1 MKDKKQNDQKPKK
14 EKLPWKRSV
23 SNNLYILK
31 MVAEA
36 SPLLIPFMLISTVV
50 SSLTNTLVGVYMFQY
65 VLNALTQGVDL
76 RRIMLTVCALFAA
89 SAVSEI
95 VSCLF
100 WQWFQPV
107 AYAKVEVSIQKKL
120 QKKAAEV
127 ELSCYERPEFFD
139 KFIKASDEATNR
151 AMNVLYSV
159 RSFLWALTT
168 VLANVALVLSISPI
182 FLPFSVAPAIF
193 TVIFGKKVN
202 RLSYEKDMKM
212 KEETRRR
219 DYVRRTFYL
228 ADYAKEMRLT
238 NIKEVMLGRMH
249 ENTGRLWKLSTYYGN
264 RLSFLNPFVWM
275 VPFWLIS
282 YLGTVLF
289 AAYRVLVLGVMQVG
303 DCFVVVNSINS
314 VSGNLEWLFD
324 NLLSFDK
331 HALYIENLRE
341 FLNYEVKIADDQ
353 SAPSPATVETLS
365 LRDVC
370 FTYEGAQKPTL
381 KKVSFDV
388 KKGEKIAIVG
398 HNGAGKTTLVK
409 LLMRLYDPTEGEI
422 LLNGESIKNYRLSAY
437 RELFGTV
444 FQDCRLFSVSVAENV
459 LLRDDLSEADREHV
473 KNALAESDAL
483 ERVEGLE
490 RGMDTT
496 VTREFD
502 ENGVVFSGGETQKIA
517 IARVFAGNSEI
528 AILDEPSSAL
538 DPIAESK
545 MYENMFRVCR
555 DKTVIFISH
564 RLSSATMADRVYLF
578 ENGEIAE
585 CGTHSEL
592 LALGGKYA
600 DMWHKQA
607 QKYVGE
613 EVEA

>member
-1 MKDKKQNDQKPKK
+1 MKDKKEKDEKQ
-14 EKLPWKRSV
+14 KLPRGRSIA
-23 SNNLYILK
+23 NNFYMLK
-31 MVAEA
+31 MVAKA
-36 SPLLIPFMLISTVV
+36 SPAMIPFLLATDVFSA
-50 SSLTNTLVGVYMFQY
+50 LTNTLIDVYMFKY
-65 VLNALTQGVDL
+65 VLNALSSGEDVGTIL
-76 RRIMLTVCALFAA
+76 ITVCILFAV
-89 SAVSEI
+89 SAVGGI
-95 VSCLF
+95 CNRLY
-100 WQWFQPV
+100 WQWFYPV
-107 AYAKVEVSIQKKL
+107 AFARVEVYIQEKL

-139 KFIKASDEATNR
+139 KFIKASDEATDR
-151 AMNVLYSV
+151 AMRVLDSISSLV
-159 RSFLWALTT
+159 WALTS
-168 VLANVALVLSISPI
+168 VIANVALVLTISPI

-193 TVIFGKKVN
+193 TILFGKKVN
-202 RLSYEKDMKM
+202 RLNYKKDMEM
-212 KEETRRR
+212 REETRRR

-228 ADYAKEMRLT
+228 ADYSKEMRLT

-275 VPFWLIS
+275 VPYWLIS
-282 YLGTVLF
+282 YLGTVLL
-289 AAYRVLVLGVMQVG
+289 AAYRTLVVTDSTRMQVG
-303 DCFVVVNSINS
+303 DCFVVINSINR

-324 NLLSFDK
+324 NLISFDK
-331 HALYIENLRE
+331 HALYIENLRD
-341 FLNYEVKIADDQ
+341 FLNYEVKISEDAEAP
-353 SAPSPATVETLS
+353 APSDFERMS
-365 LRDVC
+365 LRNVS
-370 FTYEGAQKPTL
+370 FTYEGAEAPTL
-381 KKVSFDV
+381 KNINMDIRR
-388 KKGEKIAIVG
+388 GEKIAIVG

-409 LLMRLYDPTEGEI
+409 LLMRLYDVSEGEI
-422 LLNGESIKNYRLSAY
+422 LLDGANIKDIRLSAY
-437 RELFGTV
+437 RDLYGTV
-444 FQDCRLFSVSVAENV
+444 FQDCRLFAVTVAENV
-459 LLRDDLSEADREHV
+459 LLRSGLTEEDRAHVREALS
-473 KNALAESDAL
+473 ESDAL

-490 RGMDTT
+490 QGMDTI

-502 ENGVVFSGGETQKIA
+502 EKGVVFSGGETQKIA
-517 IARVFAGNSEI
+517 IARIFAGHSQI

-564 RLSSATMADRVYLF
+564 RLSSATMADRIYLF

-585 CGTHSEL
+585 SGTHSEL
-592 LALGGKYA
+592 LAQGGKYA